1 MVLLPGLRLGSLTV
15 HGFCSLHLGS
25 SYQPERVHLN
35 EGISRGISGK
45 LPALWLPFLLFF
57 NNSIFPCSAPRIVF
71 NFFCVDTSFY
81 TENPFFLF
89 TQLCVFFNNTKI
101 YMDSLSDSIFQ
112 TNLGSE
118 SRKKEMSRHLAQ
130 ICEKKTTDS
139 GKLTQNKFSLCL
151 LDFSVK

>member
-1 MVLLPGLRLGSLTV
+1 MGSYLLYDCHFYYFLIIVFSLV
-15 HGFCSLHLGS
+15 
-25 SYQPERVHLN
+25 P
-35 EGISRGISGK
+35 
-45 LPALWLPFLLFF
+45 
-57 NNSIFPCSAPRIVF
+57 PRIVF

-81 TENPFFLF
+81 TENPFFIH
-89 TQLCVFFNNTKI
+89 TVVFFNNTKI

-118 SRKKEMSRHLAQ
+118 SRKKEMSRHFAQ
-130 ICEKKTTDS
+130 ICEKKQKTDS